1 MSIFLICIKTI
12 TNKMT
17 LSSSKPSFKYR
28 SISSLFDV
36 KATIQGDKITFE
48 KASLFDL
55 EALPF
60 LGRSGLNNGVVD
72 YVNADLS
79 KINLGKV
86 ITVALDG
93 STGAT
98 FYQHHPFC
106 SGQNIWILNPKTDV
120 ISDFD
125 QYVAIYLVASI
136 RKAVENYSYNLS
148 LTKTRLLKVDI
159 LVPVVNELEIDVQA
173 MRDCVMSLRNAELI
187 DEIPEERLVD

>member
-1 MSIFLICIKTI
+1 MSTFLICTKTT

-17 LSSSKPSFKYR
+17 QSSSNSSFEYR
-28 SISSLFDV
+28 SIGSLFDV

-48 KASLFDL
+48 KASLFNL

-72 YVNADLS
+72 YVKADLS
-79 KINLGKV
+79 KINPGKV

-106 SGQNIWILNPKTDV
+106 SGQNIWILIPKTDI
-120 ISDFD
+120 ISVFD

-136 RKAVENYSYNLS
+136 RKAVASYSYNLS

-159 LVPVVNELEIDVQA
+159 LVPVINEIEVDVQA
-173 MRDCVMSLRNAELI
+173 MRDCVTSLRNAELI
-187 DEIPEERLVD
+187 DHIPEDRLVD

>member
-1 MSIFLICIKTI
+1 M
-12 TNKMT
+12 KMT
-17 LSSSKPSFKYR
+17 SPSPEPSFQYQ
-28 SISSLFDV
+28 SIGSLFDV
-36 KATIQGDKITFE
+36 KATIQGDKITFKKSSVFE
-48 KASLFDL
+48 T

-79 KINLGKV
+79 KINPGKV

-106 SGQNIWILNPKTDV
+106 SGQNIWILSPKADV
-120 ISDFD
+120 IRSFN

-136 RKAVENYSYNLS
+136 RKAVASYSYNLS

-159 LVPVVNELEIDVQA
+159 LVPTINGLEVDVET
-173 MRDCVMSLRNAELI
+173 MRECVASLRNADLI
-187 DEIPEERLVD
+187 NDIPSERLVD

>member
-1 MSIFLICIKTI
+1 
-12 TNKMT
+12 MT
-17 LSSSKPSFKYR
+17 QSSSNSSFEYR
-28 SISSLFDV
+28 SIGSLFDV

-48 KASLFDL
+48 KASLFNL

-72 YVNADLS
+72 YVKADLS
-79 KINLGKV
+79 KINPGKV

-106 SGQNIWILNPKTDV
+106 SGQNIWILIPKTDI
-120 ISDFD
+120 ISVFD

-136 RKAVENYSYNLS
+136 RKAVASYSYNLS

-159 LVPVVNELEIDVQA
+159 LVPVINEIEVDVQA
-173 MRDCVMSLRNAELI
+173 MRDCVTSLRNAELI
-187 DEIPEERLVD
+187 DHIPEDRLVD

>member
-1 MSIFLICIKTI
+1 
-12 TNKMT
+12 MT
-17 LSSSKPSFKYR
+17 APSPQSTLQYR
-28 SISSLFDV
+28 SIASLFDV

-48 KASLFDL
+48 KSSLFEI

-79 KINLGKV
+79 KINSGKV

-106 SGQNIWILNPKTDV
+106 SGQNIWILNPKVDV
-120 ISDFD
+120 IRDFD

-136 RKAVENYSYNLS
+136 RKAVASYSYNLS

-159 LVPVVNELEIDVQA
+159 LVPTINELEVDVRA
-173 MRDCVMSLRNAELI
+173 MRECVTSLRNADLI
-187 DEIPEERLVD
+187 NDIPDERLVD

>member
-1 MSIFLICIKTI
+1 MSIFPTCTKITI
-12 TNKMT
+12 TKMD
-17 LSSSKPSFKYR
+17 SFSSKPSFEYR
-28 SISSLFDV
+28 SIGSLFDV

-48 KASLFDL
+48 KASLFDR

-60 LGRSGLNNGVVD
+60 LGRSGLNNGVVG
-72 YVNADLS
+72 YVNAELS

-86 ITVALDG
+86 ITIALDG

-120 ISDFD
+120 INDFD

-136 RKAVENYSYNLS
+136 RKAVASYSYNLS

-159 LVPVVNELEIDVQA
+159 LVPVVNELEVDVQA
-173 MRDCVMSLRNAELI
+173 MRDCVTTLRNAELI
-187 DEIPEERLVD
+187 ENIPEERLVD

>member
-1 MSIFLICIKTI
+1 M
-12 TNKMT
+12 KMT
-17 LSSSKPSFKYR
+17 APSPESSFQYR
-28 SISSLFDV
+28 SIASLFDV

-48 KASLFDL
+48 KSSLFEI

-79 KINLGKV
+79 KINSGKV

-106 SGQNIWILNPKTDV
+106 SGQNIWILNPKADV
-120 ISDFD
+120 IRDFD

-136 RKAVENYSYNLS
+136 RKAVASYSYNLS
-148 LTKTRLLKVDI
+148 LTKTRLLKVEI
-159 LVPVVNELEIDVQA
+159 FVPTINELEVDVRA
-173 MRDCVMSLRNAELI
+173 MRECVTSLRNADLVKV
-187 DEIPEERLVD
+187 IPDERLVD

>member
-1 MSIFLICIKTI
+1 MDSF
-12 TNKMT
+12 
-17 LSSSKPSFKYR
+17 SSKPSFEYR
-28 SISSLFDV
+28 SIGSLFDV

-48 KASLFDL
+48 KASLFDR

-60 LGRSGLNNGVVD
+60 LGRSGLNNGVVG
-72 YVNADLS
+72 YVNAELS

-86 ITVALDG
+86 ITIALDG

-120 ISDFD
+120 INDFD

-136 RKAVENYSYNLS
+136 RKAVASYSYNLS

-159 LVPVVNELEIDVQA
+159 LVPVVNELEVDVQA
-173 MRDCVMSLRNAELI
+173 MRGCVTTLRNAELI
-187 DEIPEERLVD
+187 GDIPEERLVD